1 MYQRKEPELIKKLRL
16 VKNCFERF
24 YVILVCILWII
35 ATCWDIYKLQR
46 YWFDYALE
54 LYSTFIIFITLLYSL
69 SPKAISSNIYKLFK
83 IITKIKGR
91 GTIFI
96 IVSLLFVNDNHDFHR
111 FSSFVL
117 LIAGVLCF
125 VCELLIPTTK
135 EELDRIEEFYG
146 KNIDKNNN
154 DIAIFNKDNNKN
166 IDAEK
171 NDISEYNENNE
182 NINNDIEKNV
192 EKVVEIKS
200 ENDIA
205 SEEQNIQN
213 IKNELAN
220 NQSTNPYDLPDD
232 F

>member
-171 NDISEYNENNE
+171 YDTSENNENNE

>member
-171 NDISEYNENNE
+171 YDTSENNENNE

-192 EKVVEIKS
+192 EKVIEIKS